1 MQRVLTLVRHAKSSW
16 GDPEV
21 HDFDRPLNERGFKSA
36 PMMAKRL
43 ADGNYAVDAIISSP
57 AKRAITTAEIIAKEI
72 KIESVEQN
80 IEIYNAGISALLG
93 LVNSL
98 DDTLNS
104 VMLVGHNPGFTILCN
119 YLSNARIDNMPT
131 CSIAQIQFDVDRWKA
146 ITKHSG
152 ELINFDYP
160 KKYKQP

>member
-36 PMMAKRL
+36 TKIARRL
-43 ADGNYAVDAIISSP
+43 AEANYTVDAIISSP
-57 AKRAITTAEIIAKEI
+57 AKRANTTAEILAKEI
-72 KIESVEQN
+72 KYKGIEQN
-80 IEIYNAGISALLG
+80 IDIYNAAIDTLLV
-93 LVNSL
+93 LVSSL
-98 DDTLNS
+98 DDNLNS

-119 YLSNARIDNMPT
+119 YLSSARIDNMPT
-131 CSIAQIQFDVDRWKA
+131 CSIAQIQFDAGSWKA
-146 ITKHSG
+146 ITEHSG

-160 KKYKQP
+160 KK

>member
-1 MQRVLTLVRHAKSSW
+1 MQRILTLVRHAKSSW

-21 HDFDRPLNERGFKSA
+21 HDFDRPLNDRGFKSA

-43 ADGNYAVDAIISSP
+43 AEANYSVNAIISSP

-72 KIESVEQN
+72 DFEAVEQN
-80 IEIYNAGISALLG
+80 IEIYNAGMDVLIN
-93 LVNSL
+93 LVVSL
-98 DDTLNS
+98 DDTLNR
-104 VMLVGHNPGFTILCN
+104 VMLVGHNPGFTVLCN

-131 CSIAQIQFDVDRWKA
+131 CSIAQIQFDVDSWKA
-146 ITKHSG
+146 IIEHSG

-160 KKYKQP
+160 KKI